1 MESDFNVKTV
11 VRLADMLPL
20 LDAQVCPSYLCHYVA
35 YMLRAEIAK
44 HPAYQQFHRE
54 LFVNDDSPYHTQ
66 RNHAIPYYF
75 LVRAREPIRH
85 HDLQCQVIP
94 QINAMIATI
103 RPDLME
109 LIGCDRISEMVMSKF
124 VRVMSK
130 FVRGDDVSKPY
141 VSMDS
146 AIVRLETIKKILS
159 YDPDAEMSISL

>member
-1 MESDFNVKTV
+1 MGSDFNVKTV

-20 LDAQVCPSYLCHYVA
+20 LDAQVCQSYLCHYVA

-44 HPAYQQFHRE
+44 HPAYQQFHRG

-66 RNHAIPYYF
+66 RNNAIPYYF
-75 LVRAREPIRH
+75 LVREREPIRH
-85 HDLQCQVIP
+85 HDIQRQVIP

-109 LIGCDRISEMVMSKF
+109 LIGCDRISGM
-124 VRVMSK
+124 VMSK
-130 FVRGDDVSKPY
+130 FVRGDEVVAPY

-159 YDPDAEMSISL
+159 YDPDAEMTISL